1 MDWMLFAAAGAAL
14 LTGLAVAGYT
24 RWQSRKLLDSLEDM
38 LRAATE
44 GEFTES
50 AFDETRMSRLE
61 TELAHYLSASA
72 MSARNVEREKEKI
85 KTLIADISHQTK
97 TPIANLLLYSELLA
111 EEELTQTAREKLVAL
126 HGQTEK
132 LQFLI
137 EALVK
142 LSRLENGIIRLCPE
156 DHAVSYLFERV
167 REQYEAKAQQKG
179 LSLTVQET
187 ELHAVFDPEWT
198 AEALANLADNAVKYT
213 KSGEIAFS
221 AVAYEMFVRIDVR
234 DTGMGIAEE
243 EQGKIFS
250 RFYRSQSAGES
261 SDGVGIGLYLTRE
274 IVSGEGGYL
283 RVQSAVGKGSLFSMY
298 LPRE

>member
-111 EEELTQTAREKLVAL
+111 EEELTQTAREKLAAL

-137 EALVK
+137 ETLVK
-142 LSRLENGIIRLCPE
+142 LSRLENGIIRLRPE

-213 KSGEIAFS
+213 KSGEIALS

>member
-1 MDWMLFAAAGAAL
+1 MEWILFAAAGAAL

-97 TPIANLLLYSELLA
+97 TPIANFLLYSELLA
-111 EEELTQTAREKLVAL
+111 EEELTQTAREKLAAL

-142 LSRLENGIIRLCPE
+142 LSRLENGIIRLRPE

-213 KSGEIAFS
+213 KSGEIALS

>member
-1 MDWMLFAAAGAAL
+1 MEWILFAAAGAAL

-111 EEELTQTAREKLVAL
+111 EEELTQTAREKLAAL

-142 LSRLENGIIRLCPE
+142 LSRLENGIIRLRPE

-213 KSGEIAFS
+213 KSGEIALS

-234 DTGMGIAEE
+234 NTGMGIAEE

>member
-1 MDWMLFAAAGAAL
+1 MEWILFAAAGAAL

-111 EEELTQTAREKLVAL
+111 EEELTQTAREKLAAL